1 MPKQYMGQ
9 EQSQLMPGDMPMDMP
24 SDMAYNDKQQ
34 EMMNVLGGMPV
45 TERTNQPRMQDD
57 TDILQI
63 LLTKEEFKNGE
74 MLTDGLKKIASFY
87 EKTLALSNIKRE
99 DIFWI
104 KEGAKDLKV
113 SYLMTRTKEKYTWEE
128 EFLWTGFMQWLAL
141 EATRGVD
148 GFERHMQATQISSFI
163 SNQFQG
169 KQGGGTGGGILGFI
183 SRAFG
188 TRG

>member
-1 MPKQYMGQ
+1 
-9 EQSQLMPGDMPMDMP
+9 
-24 SDMAYNDKQQ
+24 
-34 EMMNVLGGMPV
+34 
-45 TERTNQPRMQDD
+45 
-57 TDILQI
+57 
-63 LLTKEEFKNGE
+63 
-74 MLTDGLKKIASFY
+74 
-87 EKTLALSNIKRE
+87 LALSNIKRE

-148 GFERHMQATQISSFI
+148 GFERSMQATQIQSFFNTQ
-163 SNQFQG
+163 NQVN
-169 KQGGGTGGGILGFI
+169 KSASTGGGILGFI
-183 SRAFG
+183 SRSFG